1 MERVSQLSSLLLLLL
16 LAAEPRPT
24 LVEYQAPIGCP
35 DQDAFRAEL
44 AARTDLVRFVP
55 KVADATARVTALVQ
69 FKNKRFE
76 GSLVVELADGARS
89 KKTLRGPKCETVTRA
104 MTLTAA
110 LVLDP
115 ENAKTVLPDPPP
127 PVVTPPPVPVVV
139 EAPPV
144 VTPPAPVVVE
154 PVVVEPPPTAV
165 IVEPAPAVRSLE
177 LEARAGVWLS
187 TGVSGQADVGAGGRV
202 GVNVGRV
209 DQPLRL
215 HVALGLGGVT
225 GRTVTAT
232 PGRVRYATHLVSE
245 LDVGGGF
252 SWRWLRARFGGF
264 VQLAPVFVE
273 GLDGDVR
280 SSSQR
285 WLWAVGPVG
294 FVGGELAGWQVGLR
308 AGVGVALRTES
319 YVIAPGGE
327 VFSVPAASVT
337 GALELGRAF

>member
-1 MERVSQLSSLLLLLL
+1 MSQLSPLVLFAL
-16 LAAEPRPT
+16 LAAAPEPRPT

-55 KVADATARVTALVQ
+55 KVSEATARVTALVV

-127 PVVTPPPVPVVV
+127 PVVAPPPPPVVV
-139 EAPPV
+139 EPPVV
-144 VTPPAPVVVE
+144 VTPPPPVVVE
-154 PVVVEPPPTAV
+154 PVVVEPPPV
-165 IVEPAPAVRSLE
+165 IVAPAPPEVRSLE
-177 LEARAGVWLS
+177 LDARVGAWLS
-187 TGVSGQADVGAGGRV
+187 TGVSGQVDLGAGGRI

-209 DQPLRL
+209 NQPLRF
-215 HVALGLGGVT
+215 HASVGAAGLT

-232 PGRVRYATHLVSE
+232 PGSVRYATHLLAE
-245 LDVGGGF
+245 LEVAGGF

-264 VQLAPVFVE
+264 VQLAPIFVE
-273 GLDGDVR
+273 GLDGDIR
-280 SSSQR
+280 STSQR
-285 WLWAVGPVG
+285 WLWAVGPLG
-294 FVGGELAGWQVGLR
+294 FAGVELSGWQVGVR
-308 AGVGVALRTES
+308 VGVGVALRHES
-319 YVIAPGGE
+319 YVIVPRGE

-337 GALELGRAF
+337 AALEVGRAF

>member
-1 MERVSQLSSLLLLLL
+1 MSQLSSLLLLLL

-89 KKTLRGPKCETVTRA
+89 RKTLRGPKCETVTRA

-115 ENAKTVLPDPPP
+115 ENAKTVLPDPSVTPPVPVVVEEP
-127 PVVTPPPVPVVV
+127 PVVPPPVPVVV
-139 EAPPV
+139 EPVVVAPPPPV
-144 VTPPAPVVVE
+144 IVAPAPV
-154 PVVVEPPPTAV
+154 
-165 IVEPAPAVRSLE
+165 VRSLE

-187 TGVSGQADVGAGGRV
+187 TGVSGQADVGAGVRF

-215 HVALGLGGVT
+215 HVALGLAGMT
-225 GRTVTAT
+225 GRTVTAA
-232 PGRVRYATHLVSE
+232 PGRIRYATHLLSE
-245 LDVGGGF
+245 VDVAGGF
-252 SWRWLRARFGGF
+252 SWRWLRTRFGAF
-264 VQLAPVFVE
+264 VQFAPVFVE
-273 GLDGDVR
+273 GLDGDVQ

-285 WLWAVGPVG
+285 WLWAVGPAG
-294 FVGGELAGWQVGLR
+294 FVGAEFSGWQVGVR

-319 YVIAPGGE
+319 YVIAPRGE

-337 GALELGRAF
+337 GALEVGRAF

>member
-139 EAPPV
+139 EPPV
-144 VTPPAPVVVE
+144 VTPPPPAVVE
-154 PVVVEPPPTAV
+154 PVVVEPPPPV
-165 IVEPAPAVRSLE
+165 IVAPAPAVRSLE

-187 TGVSGQADVGAGGRV
+187 TGVSGQVDVGAGGRV

-215 HVALGLGGVT
+215 HLALGFAGLT
-225 GRTVTAT
+225 GRTVTAA
-232 PGRVRYATHLVSE
+232 PGRIRYATHLLSE
-245 LDVGGGF
+245 VDVAGGF
-252 SWRWLRARFGGF
+252 SWRWLRARFGAFG
-264 VQLAPVFVE
+264 QLAPVFVE
-273 GLDGDVR
+273 GLDGDVQ

-294 FVGGELAGWQVGLR
+294 FVGAEFSGWQVGVR
-308 AGVGVALRTES
+308 AAVGVALRTES
-319 YVIAPGGE
+319 YVIAPRGE

-337 GALELGRAF
+337 GALEVGRAF

>member
-1 MERVSQLSSLLLLLL
+1 ML
-16 LAAEPRPT
+16 LAATPEPRPT

-35 DQDAFRAEL
+35 DQAAFLAEL

-55 KVADATARVTALVQ
+55 KVSEATARVTALVS

-115 ENAKTVLPDPPP
+115 ENAKTVLPEPPP
-127 PVVTPPPVPVVV
+127 PVVTPPPAPVVV
-139 EAPPV
+139 EPPV
-144 VTPPAPVVVE
+144 VVARPPPVVVVE
-154 PVVVEPPPTAV
+154 PVVVEPPPV
-165 IVEPAPAVRSLE
+165 IVTPPPAEIRSLE
-177 LEARAGVWLS
+177 LEARAGAWLS
-187 TGVSGQADVGAGGRV
+187 TGVSGQVDLGAGGRV

-209 DQPLRL
+209 EQPLRF
-215 HVALGLGGVT
+215 HASLGAAGLT

-232 PGRVRYATHLVSE
+232 PGSVRYATRLLVE
-245 LDVGGGF
+245 LDAAGGF

-273 GLDGDVR
+273 GLDGDTR
-280 SSSQR
+280 STSQR
-285 WLWAVGPVG
+285 WLWAVGPLG
-294 FVGGELAGWQVGLR
+294 FVGVEFSGWQVGLR
-308 AGVGVALRTES
+308 VGVGVALRQES
-319 YVIAPGGE
+319 YVIVPRGE
-327 VFSVPAASVT
+327 VFSVPGASVT
-337 GALELGRAF
+337 GALEVGRAF